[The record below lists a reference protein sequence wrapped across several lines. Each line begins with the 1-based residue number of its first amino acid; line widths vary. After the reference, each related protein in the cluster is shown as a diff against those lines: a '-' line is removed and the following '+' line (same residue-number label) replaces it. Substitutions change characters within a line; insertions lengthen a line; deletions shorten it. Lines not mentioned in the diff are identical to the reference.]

1 MITYKDTS
9 KNPVTR
15 FTDALGLTD
24 TRAGDRAI
32 RTMRN
37 GLSQATD
44 DLDVDTLE
52 SYNLL
57 REGMK
62 GRSLGSNLSDYNDTI
77 SGSKSMLRQAGD
89 LSLGQ
94 QNAGSQDNVYDYLNP
109 KMDLML
115 SKTQQKM
122 QGGAG
127 SALQSSAA
135 TKATANAVSEKA
147 GDIWD
152 TAYEQALGDA
162 RNNLDV
168 ANQYGNTATSMS
180 NIAGNALDYNNEP
193 FVDFMNLE
201 NDKAMAK
208 YAGNIGMTQAQGK
221 AAGQD
226 RSILGSIVG
235 VVK

>member
-1 MITYKDTS
+1 MITYNDTS
-9 KNPVTR
+9 KNPVNR
-15 FTDALGLTD
+15 FTDAFGITD

-32 RTMRN
+32 RTMRK
-37 GLSQATD
+37 GLSDATD
-44 DLDVDTLE
+44 QLDVDTLE

-57 REGMK
+57 KDGMQ
-62 GRSLGSNLSDYNDTI
+62 GRSLGSNLADYNDTV
-77 SGSKSMLRQAGD
+77 SGSQSMLRQTGD
-89 LSLGQ
+89 ISLGQ

-135 TKATANAVSEKA
+135 TKATANAVSQQA

-152 TAYEQALGDA
+152 TAYQQALGDA

-168 ANQYGNTATSMS
+168 ANQYGNTATSMY
-180 NIAGNALDYNNEP
+180 NLAGSALDYNNEP
-193 FVDFMNLE
+193 FVDFMQLE

-221 AAGQD
+221 QAGQD
-226 RSILGSIVG
+226 RSILGSILG
-235 VVK
+235 VLK